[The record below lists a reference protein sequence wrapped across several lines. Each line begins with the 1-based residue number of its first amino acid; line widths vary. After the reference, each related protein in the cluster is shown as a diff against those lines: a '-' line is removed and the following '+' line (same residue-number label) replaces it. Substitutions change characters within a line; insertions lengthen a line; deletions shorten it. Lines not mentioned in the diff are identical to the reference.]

1 MQIALLGY
9 GTVGHGVV
17 KIIESQATE
26 QLRRLHVSQIWVRP
40 EKVDQNPLFTA
51 DYQEILAN
59 DKIDTIIEVLGGLDP
74 AYAMIT
80 DALKHHKNV
89 VTANKAVVARHL
101 TEFTT
106 LARQNHVKFYFE
118 SSVGGGIPW
127 IINLERA
134 LRIDQIDSI
143 HGIFNGTSNFI
154 LDEMMETGAPFDV
167 VLAEAQRR
175 GYAEADPSADL
186 DGDDIE
192 NKLCISASIAYDTEI
207 KPNDDLLKFGI
218 RNITAADVSFFK
230 KHHWV
235 VKLIGRSF
243 RRDNRYNFVI
253 EPTLYAPGEIEAG
266 VHQNYNYV
274 GLRGTTIGKLSFNGQ
289 GAGELPTA
297 HALIQDL
304 LDLELHMEHLT
315 RNFQQELELD
325 NNSKLLDYVIR
336 SEQDVASLLS
346 DYEVK
351 KEEHDYWIVKQISAE
366 AAHEL
371 IQQLEQTE
379 KPLLAAIS
387 QQRS

>member
-1 MQIALLGY
+1 M
-9 GTVGHGVV
+9 
-17 KIIESQATE
+17 
-26 QLRRLHVSQIWVRP
+26 SQIWVRP
-40 EKVDQNPLFTA
+40 ERVQQNPLFTD
-51 DYQEILAN
+51 DYQAILSN
-59 DKIDTIIEVLGGLDP
+59 DEIDTVVEVLGGLDP
-74 AYAMIT
+74 AYDLIKA
-80 DALKHHKNV
+80 ALEHNKNV

-106 LARQNHVKFYFE
+106 LAREHHVKFYFE

-154 LDEMMETGAPFDV
+154 LDEMTETGAPFDV

-175 GYAEADPSADL
+175 GYAEAVPSADL

-207 KPNDDLLKFGI
+207 KPNDNLLKFGI
-218 RNITAADVSFFK
+218 RNVTAADVSFFK

-243 RRDNRYNFVI
+243 LQDNRYNFVI
-253 EPTLYAPGEIEAG
+253 EPTLYASGKIEAG

-304 LDLELHMEHLT
+304 LDLELHMEHLN
-315 RNFQQELELD
+315 RAFQQPLELGND
-325 NNSKLLDYVIR
+325 SKLLDYIIR
-336 SEQDVASLLS
+336 SEQDVAALLP
-346 DYEVK
+346 DYEVT
-351 KEEHDYWIVKQISAE
+351 KEEADYWIVKQISAS
-366 AAHEL
+366 AAHKL
-371 IQQLEQTE
+371 IQQLSKTE